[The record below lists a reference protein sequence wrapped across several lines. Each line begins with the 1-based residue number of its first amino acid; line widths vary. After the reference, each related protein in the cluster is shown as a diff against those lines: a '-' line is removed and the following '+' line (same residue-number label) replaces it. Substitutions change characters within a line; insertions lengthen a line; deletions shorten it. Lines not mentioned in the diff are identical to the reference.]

1 MRRTVT
7 GPSITFCSVVMCGNR
22 LKCWNTMPVV
32 ARNLASV
39 FTSGSF
45 EPSPNAK
52 RVSPTRTLPPS
63 GTTSRLMQRSSVD
76 LPEPDGPI
84 SATTPPLATSRLMFL
99 RTSLLPK
106 LLRKARIS
114 IFDVSLIR

>member
-1 MRRTVT
+1 
-7 GPSITFCSVVMCGNR
+7 MCGNR

-32 ARNLASV
+32 ARNRASV
-39 FTSGSF
+39 LTSGSF
-45 EPSPNAK
+45 VPAPNEK

-63 GTTSRLMQRSSVD
+63 GVTRRLTQRSSVD

-84 SATTPPLATSRLMFL
+84 SATTPPLATSRLMPFK
-99 RTSLLPK
+99 TSLLPK
-106 LLRKARIS
+106 LLRRPRIS